1 MWFNKAVTL
10 HNVSGN
16 YLTIIHPAQVIHPI
30 VIHFAKGPCQLSTPL
45 TRRSTIA
52 EASLLFPLARQGE
65 LTPHCLGDLELQAIL
80 HQLLLLVSAFPYATT
95 ILAF

>member
-10 HNVSGN
+10 HNVSRS
-16 YLTIIHPAQVIHPI
+16 YLTIIHPAQVIHP
-30 VIHFAKGPCQLSTPL
+30 VVTHFAKGLCQLSTPL

-52 EASLLFPLARQGE
+52 ETSLLSPQVRQGE
-65 LTPHCLGDLELQAIL
+65 LTPHCSGDSELQPVL
-80 HQLLLLVSAFPYATT
+80 HQLLLLVSAFPYATA